1 MAGRH
6 PAAFRT
12 RKTFFGFTGALQPLK
27 ISQEFLFPTLHSR
40 YVEFFLVLEL
50 SRGNHTKQ

>member
-12 RKTFFGFTGALQPLK
+12 RKTFFGFTEALQPLK
-27 ISQEFLFPTLHSR
+27 ISQELLFPSFHSR
-40 YVEFFLVLEL
+40 YVDIFPSV
-50 SRGNHTKQ
+50 RVV